1 MRNQSK
7 ALRLLK
13 EAHGK
18 LKKTA
23 EKNDQEMLYVVV
35 DVVRRVLDLD
45 DDEIFVARGR
55 SDGTVEYETVGNV
68 RTIED
73 LDDFLYVEFKD

>member
-7 ALRLLK
+7 ALRLLR
-13 EAHGK
+13 EAQGK

-35 DVVRRVLDLD
+35 DVVRQVLDLD
-45 DDEIFVARGR
+45 NDEIFVARGR
-55 SDGTVEYETVGNV
+55 RDGTVGYATVTNV
-68 RTIED
+68 RSIKE
-73 LDDFLYVEFKD
+73 LDEFLYVEFKD